1 MSNVTNSNGLFL
13 RRKNPNTVDNEGVE
27 DRFLEILK
35 KEHAQIPWVNTI
47 PGVFMKNSWNFDL
60 WSSFQLRNFHQQDV
74 SHNFAEVA
82 GVKAYFLE
90 VPKVTYLKISGLFS
104 EKFI

>member
-35 KEHAQIPWVNTI
+35 KEHAQIP
-47 PGVFMKNSWNFDL
+47 
-60 WSSFQLRNFHQQDV
+60 
-74 SHNFAEVA
+74 
-82 GVKAYFLE
+82 
-90 VPKVTYLKISGLFS
+90 
-104 EKFI
+104 